1 MASLSLSCS
10 KNFCSQR
17 KLNKIWMIPPFIRY
31 TGTCIYLVFYA
42 HIYISRVQSWKPL
55 IFPGFPLAICRNFL
69 AFFFSN
75 KNCAY
80 YDSPNA
86 LEASLLEFEGAGK
99 IRAKGGHWRRGW
111 SRCFLSCSHSTQR
124 NSVRA
129 HSCQVAETKN
139 RAPKQ
144 QQRNR
149 YGDRDTATRYSG
161 YRVWCTISK
170 QGNLKGLK

>member
-1 MASLSLSCS
+1 VHTLGFHDKVENPFQSPKTRGKLLTWRVCFFSFFFWMASLSLSCS

-86 LEASLLEFEGAGK
+86 LEASLLEFEGGGENQG
-99 IRAKGGHWRRGW
+99 KGGSLVEG
-111 SRCFLSCSHSTQR
+111 
-124 NSVRA
+124 
-129 HSCQVAETKN
+129 
-139 RAPKQ
+139 
-144 QQRNR
+144 
-149 YGDRDTATRYSG
+149 
-161 YRVWCTISK
+161 
-170 QGNLKGLK
+170 LKGQPLLFKLLTLNPAKLSSRTQLPSGRD